1 MLETISDYIDLN
13 LLLVI
18 FMAIFSFIVLNF
30 VYKKISLP
38 KIIQVIFTLLVV
50 AANVYIIY
58 SYIDKAESQYVS
70 TTTEYYIK
78 GNIEFVSSAVD
89 KVRVK
94 YVDTNMSIKDLD
106 KKEVLVRITNSTKIY
121 DKSGKRITINEIK
134 SGNFVLVKTTRN
146 SLKGG
151 ANEVKATKIQV
162 Y

>member
-18 FMAIFSFIVLNF
+18 FIAIFSFIVLNF
-30 VYKKISLP
+30 IYKKVSLP

-50 AANVYIIY
+50 SANVYIIY

-70 TTTEYYIK
+70 TTNEYYIK

-106 KKEVLVRITNSTKIY
+106 KKEVLVRMTNSTKIY